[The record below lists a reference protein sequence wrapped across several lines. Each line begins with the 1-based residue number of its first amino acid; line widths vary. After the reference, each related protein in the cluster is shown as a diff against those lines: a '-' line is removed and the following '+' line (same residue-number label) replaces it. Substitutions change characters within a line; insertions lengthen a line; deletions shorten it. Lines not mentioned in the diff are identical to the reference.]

1 MVRTKDEAVKDYV
14 VLLESGRNVVLLLL
28 VLDGDHEVRVHTR
41 GGIGRAAAQ
50 HFPEMVDVLFSTA
63 DALQANTTQLI
74 QGGFRTKAE
83 FMNVQFR

>member
-1 MVRTKDEAVKDYV
+1 MVRPKDEAFKDYI

-50 HFPEMVDVLFSTA
+50 HIPKMVDVLFSTA
-63 DALQANTTQLI
+63 DALQANTTQLS
-74 QGGFRTKAE
+74 QAGE
-83 FMNVQFR
+83 

>member
-1 MVRTKDEAVKDYV
+1 MVRAKDEAFKDYV

-50 HFPEMVDVLFSTA
+50 HIPEMVDVLFSTA
-63 DALQANTTQLI
+63 DALQAKTAQIKGVSEQKPNS
-74 QGGFRTKAE
+74 
-83 FMNVQFR
+83 